1 MRFLLNAMQWR
12 VDITGHAWRRYWTE
26 PEDVFNSIGQRPR
39 SYEDTLSNP
48 QNGPG
53 TEKRYAQESR
63 RRFHAIVQDDMSV
76 VLDRQKRPIDFR
88 GDRGTRR
95 SPEQPKK
102 HQPIYLSRPRRPGDN
117 KLYIAITEQDLL
129 LQFPPARP
137 TSGPPCSQSRP
148 PRPWRPGR

>member
-1 MRFLLNAMQWR
+1 LIGFSPGSSISNMEFSYFFFFISVVCDPYAVNFPTTFYIMRFLLNAMQWR

-76 VLDRQKRPIDFR
+76 ALDRQKRPIDFR

-95 SPEQPKK
+95 SPGQPKK
-102 HQPIYLSRPRRPGDN
+102 HQPIYLSRR
-117 KLYIAITEQDLL
+117 
-129 LQFPPARP
+129 
-137 TSGPPCSQSRP
+137 
-148 PRPWRPGR
+148 